1 MPFLAKVL
9 RVVSRGMI
17 GLIMGWSQYDIDRGL
32 AAMTCQA
39 FSVEEIAKQK
49 GVTIRH
55 RCHRG
60 QGRVIAD
67 GNWKA
72 ITMTA
77 GEMTVSIEWTGHVVA
92 ATDE

>member
-1 MPFLAKVL
+1 
-9 RVVSRGMI
+9 
-17 GLIMGWSQYDIDRGL
+17 MGWSQYDIDRGL

-49 GVTIRH
+49 GVTMRH

-60 QGRVIAD
+60 RGKSYGRWKLEGHNYDQGGDDSLYSMDR
-67 GNWKA
+67 
-72 ITMTA
+72 T
-77 GEMTVSIEWTGHVVA
+77 VVA